1 MGLFSI
7 TKDVVLKLLG
17 LLDNKEGLVHGAG
30 SKENNT
36 FCVQQ
41 AVSLATGLPGKDDQP
56 KHCVMPWLIN
66 LGIHLNDS
74 LGWDSD
80 QSRAEGLREFAVA
93 ELGSNTLRESSL
105 RRNLREKM
113 KAKWPEHCEEH
124 DLDEMSTPDIYVNV
138 AEEEGEEG
146 LRALCDMVVDILQ
159 DMNSPGS
166 EYLFLAN
173 RKKYERPEE
182 LKGVRIPKPEPATEE
197 VKKSAWIA
205 DDAPWEDPK
214 AVN

>member
-1 MGLFSI
+1 MGFFSV
-7 TKDVVLKLLG
+7 TRDVVLRLLG
-17 LLDNKEGLVHGAG
+17 LLDNNDGLVHGAG
-30 SKENNT
+30 SKEANT

-56 KHCVMPWLIN
+56 KHCVMGWLIS
-66 LGIHLNDS
+66 LGIQLNDAN
-74 LGWDSD
+74 GWGSE

-93 ELGSNTLRESSL
+93 ELGSNTLRESSFK
-105 RRNLREKM
+105 RNLREKM
-113 KAKWPEHCEEH
+113 EAKWPDTCEEH
-124 DLDEMSTPDIYVNV
+124 GLHDSSSPDAYVAI
-138 AEEEGEEG
+138 AEEEDEEG
-146 LRALCDMVVDILQ
+146 LKALAGMVVEILQ
-159 DMNSPGS
+159 DMNSPGT

-182 LKGVRIPKPEPATEE
+182 LKGVRLPQIKPATEE

-214 AVN
+214 TVK